1 MEISR
6 WLFHLPERSS
16 PLGPL
21 RNSVHLC
28 VPISC
33 DFFGR
38 TVAHEPYMKGH
49 AMMVLACTSDGK
61 LELKLLLLLLLLL
74 LPAVRGRGTGRACVE
89 AIFLTPCIQAGWM
102 WHARAGFTCYY
113 IIQYCITWPSTQIL
127 FCSVY
132 PQQKKCAS
140 RMHIVIQFLIKNFRS
155 PRKLHFDYII
165 GL

>member
-74 LPAVRGRGTGRACVE
+74 LAVRGRGTGRACVE

-113 IIQYCITWPSTQIL
+113 TVLYSMTFDPDFSLLCVYIYMVYFAPAPIITII
-127 FCSVY
+127 
-132 PQQKKCAS
+132 
-140 RMHIVIQFLIKNFRS
+140 FLIFHCA
-155 PRKLHFDYII
+155 LHCSWQPT
-165 GL
+165 LK